1 MTQEEFNNQLH
12 ELYSGI
18 ADEMKTIQVL
28 SGSLIN
34 PENKEKSIV
43 TTNKIADA
51 AASIKRLYAEIES
64 LEAEPIEE
72 EALYNEDET
81 LFSGLLSDDY

>member
-1 MTQEEFNNQLH
+1 MISRTLTEAT
-12 ELYSGI
+12 SSRV
-18 ADEMKTIQVL
+18 KTIQVL